1 MRTVKLAA
9 PAIVIGF
16 ELQVYAM
23 SILNSLEFSG
33 EFLQISMYCYTIG
46 RVKSVGRELFSFC
59 KVRLRPSNS
68 DVQASCIK
76 IADEFLNDTVVTYF
90 ECDLL
95 QSLSNNDI
103 MRCFHNMKTRRSQL
117 P

>member
-9 PAIVIGF
+9 PAMVIGS

-59 KVRLRPSNS
+59 KVRLN
-68 DVQASCIK
+68 VQASCIK
-76 IADEFLNDTVVTYF
+76 IPDEFLNDIVVTYF

-95 QSLSNNDI
+95 
-103 MRCFHNMKTRRSQL
+103 
-117 P
+117 